1 MHILGES
8 YPREGRFVEHHRCT
22 AICLPGGATDAGSLT
37 LQLHAAPLAQTFLAP
52 IGMSTMLGHIATSLR
67 ASAAC
72 ISAWMSSGESVAR
85 FGLEAMLQPTDVVQ
99 IDCRAACG
107 MS

>member
-1 MHILGES
+1 MHILGQC
-8 YPREGRFVEHHRCT
+8 YLREGRFLEHQCCT
-22 AICLPGGATDAGSLT
+22 AIYLPGGGTDAGSLT

-85 FGLEAMLQPTDVVQ
+85 YGHEAMLQPTDVVQ
-99 IDCRAACG
+99 HGCMDA
-107 MS
+107 